1 MQINLFSWAISSPK
15 EIPSLIFG
23 KLLVHMHVN
32 KKILKATVLWSIIT
46 CLEMDKQN
54 IQVEEVCS
62 IAY

>member
-1 MQINLFSWAISSPK
+1 
-15 EIPSLIFG
+15 
-23 KLLVHMHVN
+23 MHVN

-62 IAY
+62 IAYWKRCDEMPGSRARSKID